1 MMKIMMMMIMMMAI
15 NWNGNVSRKFEIKQ
29 GVKQGGLLSADLFK
43 LYSNDTFET
52 LNNTNVGGTIGDIIV
67 CVPGCADDVAVQ
79 SNNPHDLQMLVNG
92 FKLNS
97 DTHRCI
103 RQPQKSVVVKPEQ
116 RNSQTSSSSSSIKV
130 HPSETRVLSNLCYT
144 RVARD
149 GKWCR
154 LKTGYI
160 QVKKRL
166 CCLHGG
172 FLEQQLVGL

>member
-1 MMKIMMMMIMMMAI
+1 MIMMMMMMAI

-52 LNNTNVGGTIGDIIV
+52 LNNTNVGSTIGDIIV

-79 SNNPHDLQMLVNG
+79 SNNPHDLQILVNG
-92 FKLNS
+92 SKLNS

-116 RNSQTSSSSSSIKV
+116 RNSQTSSSSSIKV

-149 GKWCR
+149 EKWYR
-154 LKTGYI
+154 LKQAIY
-160 QVKKRL
+160 RL
-166 CCLHGG
+166 KSDFAVYTADLWSSS
-172 FLEQQLVGL
+172 L